1 MHRNTYLA
9 SLFILKKDLYIK
21 CCSCKDAWIKFLH
34 LYAVTCQ
41 DVYLKL
47 GFQQELVFMKPH
59 TKTSMVLADTFW
71 ESMRM
76 QYEMSTLFIF
86 FKQAKITAPC
96 WPYEYTSVCLMHINW
111 VFSFSK
117 HWITVLQLQ
126 DYMYM
131 SNCCTGMRIMG
142 YTNFLSNSWTS
153 IFQGCQASRVNKY
166 KERTLVHTLGNNC
179 IISST

>member
-21 CCSCKDAWIKFLH
+21 CCSCKDAWIKCLH

-111 VFSFSK
+111 LPFSASVNTESQFFSCR
-117 HWITVLQLQ
+117 ITCICQTAVLVWVSWATRTFSATAELR
-126 DYMYM
+126 YFK
-131 SNCCTGMRIMG
+131 NVKLPEW
-142 YTNFLSNSWTS
+142 TNIKRGL
-153 IFQGCQASRVNKY
+153 
-166 KERTLVHTLGNNC
+166 
-179 IISST
+179 

>member
-1 MHRNTYLA
+1 MHELNFYISMPLHAKMFTWSSDFSRNWYSWNL
-9 SLFILKKDLYIK
+9 
-21 CCSCKDAWIKFLH
+21 
-34 LYAVTCQ
+34 
-41 DVYLKL
+41 
-47 GFQQELVFMKPH
+47 

-131 SNCCTGMRIMG
+131 SNCCTGMGIMG

-153 IFQGCQASRVNKY
+153 IFQECQASRVNKY